1 MPASSLPRVRRG
13 TGKEALI
20 AGALG
25 ALAVL
30 SGCDPWH
37 CSFESHGACIEFDRQ
52 PTDLDAAKRRVDA
65 LLDRE
70 LPYWGLSSLGGWR
83 IQYRESPDYPCYLA
97 DRNDGCTDYVNR
109 TLSVR
114 VQADSRGCFE
124 AAELLH
130 ELGHYRLGDP
140 MHSSSEWAGLEAEF
154 APIVWDHLGAPQ
166 ECVAR
171 YGGIRTGMWQVNR
184 NSF

>member
-1 MPASSLPRVRRG
+1 VRRR

-25 ALAVL
+25 ALAAL

-37 CSFESHGACIEFDRQ
+37 CAFESHGACIEFAQ
-52 PTDLDAAKRRVDA
+52 PPSDLDAAKRRVDA
-65 LLDRE
+65 LLDLE
-70 LPYWGLSSLGGWR
+70 LPYWGLQSLGGWR
-83 IQYRESPDYPCYLA
+83 IQYRDSSYYPCYLA
-97 DRNDGCTDYVNR
+97 DRNDGCTDYVNH
-109 TLSVR
+109 TMSVR
-114 VQADSRGCFE
+114 VQADSHGCFE

-140 MHSSSEWAGLEAEF
+140 MHSSPLWEGLEAEF
-154 APIVWDHLGAPQ
+154 APFVWDRPGAPP
-166 ECVAR
+166 ECVQR
-171 YGGIRTGMWQVNR
+171 YGGMRTGMWTVDR